1 MVGICILMLN
11 GIIKFFSRMD
21 SGDDNNEL
29 KGKIKVMKETNLNK
43 VFWNESRKRDREE
56 HDSISGSASRLDVCM
71 VER

>member
-1 MVGICILMLN
+1 
-11 GIIKFFSRMD
+11 MD

-56 HDSISGSASRLDVCM
+56 HDSISGSASRLDACM